1 MDKCKRCG
9 NSNPAYFYKGHKGYY
24 CRKCVSFKRILLKEE
39 PIDTKYEI
47 SEGVSEYHFEYP
59 LTSFQEDASLKCLEY
74 LKDGDVL
81 LKAVCGAG
89 KTEIVVRSIAC
100 YLDKKLKVCYAI
112 PRREVVI
119 ELSKRFEKIFPEA
132 KVVSLYGGHHNEIV
146 GDLIVCTTHQ
156 LFRYYKTFDLLI
168 LDEVDAYPLAFNN
181 ELLNIALNSCK
192 GQIIFSTATVN
203 DFLKSILNKRK
214 YKKVDL
220 YIRPS
225 LKPLIVPKVIISL
238 ELILFIYLFVLMK
251 RSTKQH
257 IIFVS
262 NKKLCFLLYRIYHL
276 FFNCTYVY
284 ADLADRDKNINDF
297 KNKKYQ
303 FIFSTTVLER
313 GITIK
318 DINVIIINLNK
329 NIFDEGSLVQM
340 LGRVG
345 RNYHNPYG
353 EAYILSKYKDKEI
366 DKAIA
371 CIRKANEK
379 YALSLL

>member
-1 MDKCKRCG
+1 M
-9 NSNPAYFYKGHKGYY
+9 
-24 CRKCVSFKRILLKEE
+24 
-39 PIDTKYEI
+39 
-47 SEGVSEYHFEYP
+47 
-59 LTSFQEDASLKCLEY
+59 
-74 LKDGDVL
+74 
-81 LKAVCGAG
+81 
-89 KTEIVVRSIAC
+89 
-100 YLDKKLKVCYAI
+100 
-112 PRREVVI
+112 
-119 ELSKRFEKIFPEA
+119 
-132 KVVSLYGGHHNEIV
+132 
-146 GDLIVCTTHQ
+146 
-156 LFRYYKTFDLLI
+156 
-168 LDEVDAYPLAFNN
+168 AFNN

-238 ELILFIYLFVLMK
+238 EVVLFIYLFVLMK

-284 ADLADRDKNINDF
+284 ADLVDRDKNINDF